1 MNTFASFQRH
11 SAIIKS
17 LCTAGTIEMLVVI
30 KLKHFGRTLSP
41 DTLDPELE
49 ELKFSRVPKIS
60 LSTVRVVSL

>member
-1 MNTFASFQRH
+1 
-11 SAIIKS
+11 
-17 LCTAGTIEMLVVI
+17 MLVVI
-30 KLKHFGRTLSP
+30 KLKHLARILSP